1 MNPTPQKIYCDI
13 CRKSFSTKNQFLQHE
28 RSKRHL
34 KGLQKAQEEF
44 QNAEVVAEERGVIV
58 EEKEVIAEQKEA
70 TSEETVTTEQKEAIT
85 EEQKESSPEEKNTE
99 PNPLNFQPEDYTFD
113 PDRCI
118 FCGFIS
124 ASTDAYSIEPLL
136 TPSNLLHM
144 TQKHGFILPDKDC
157 IIDLEGLLDYL
168 GQKVRMHAFAH
179 R

>member
-44 QNAEVVAEERGVIV
+44 QNAEVVVEEKGVIV
-58 EEKEVIAEQKEA
+58 EEKEVIA
-70 TSEETVTTEQKEAIT
+70 EQKEAIT

-124 ASTDAYSIEPLL
+124 ESTDAYSIEPLL